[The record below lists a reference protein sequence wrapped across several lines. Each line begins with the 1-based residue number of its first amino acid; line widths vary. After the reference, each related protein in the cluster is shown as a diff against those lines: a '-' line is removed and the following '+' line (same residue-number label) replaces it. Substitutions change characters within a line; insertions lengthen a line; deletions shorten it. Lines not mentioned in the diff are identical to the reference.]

1 MTDLNTY
8 VHSMNKSRW
17 GGNSIKQQ
25 DTNFVALIC
34 SNPDIVRITKPAKL
48 HFTWF
53 VPDHKKDPDNIAFK
67 KSIMDGLVKA
77 GVIVNDT
84 QRYIKGFS
92 DDFVLDKENP
102 RIEIAFEIV

>member
-8 VHSMNKSRW
+8 VHSMNNSRW
-17 GGNSIKQQ
+17 GGNSIKKS
-25 DTNFVALIC
+25 DTEFVKMTCI
-34 SNPDIVRITKPAKL
+34 NTFEITKPVKL

-67 KSIMDGLVKA
+67 KSIMDGLVLA

-84 QRYIKGFS
+84 QRYIKGFT
-92 DDFVLDKENP
+92 DDFILDKENP
-102 RIEIAFEIV
+102 RIEIEFEIV